1 MALAEDFEMAR
12 CSDPAGDSGDLSEE
26 GTPVATVKDPAK
38 DVEDRSDER
47 TCVSKVKDIAFLS
60 DEGTLFFKVKEPAT

>member
-1 MALAEDFEMAR
+1 MAR

-26 GTPVATVKDPAK
+26 GTPVATEKDPAK

-47 TCVSKVKDIAFLS
+47 TCVSKVKDIAEARFLS